1 LASKQQQQH
10 NNITMDSDVLPLT
23 MQLPSH
29 DLIDDKDEDA
39 QKQEK
44 ST

>member
-1 LASKQQQQH
+1 
-10 NNITMDSDVLPLT
+10 VLPLT

-44 ST
+44 STWVNTTRSR